1 MDLHQEKMTMQKMET
16 TINQEVTAQKSWG
29 GRRRFTMTLEE
40 EREFLAGW
48 EAKALAGSVQSV
60 FPIHNALEKRLGR
73 DIILSTTY
81 RILERH
87 GWKKVYPDA
96 RHFKNIFSERKIK
109 KHPTRLWMP
118 PDDNHGNKTPDNAK
132 SHRGIQSGYV
142 SPN

>member
-1 MDLHQEKMTMQKMET
+1 MQKMEAT
-16 TINQEVTAQKSWG
+16 LNQDGSPQKSWG

-40 EREFLAGW
+40 EREFLADW
-48 EAKALAGSVQSV
+48 EAKALAGAVQSV
-60 FPIHNALEKRLGR
+60 FPIHSALEKRLGR

-96 RHFKNIFSERKIK
+96 RHLKSIFPGRKIK

-118 PDDNHGNKTPDNAK
+118 PYENHGNKTPDNAK
-132 SHRGIQSGYV
+132 FHRDIQSGYA
-142 SPN
+142 PTQ